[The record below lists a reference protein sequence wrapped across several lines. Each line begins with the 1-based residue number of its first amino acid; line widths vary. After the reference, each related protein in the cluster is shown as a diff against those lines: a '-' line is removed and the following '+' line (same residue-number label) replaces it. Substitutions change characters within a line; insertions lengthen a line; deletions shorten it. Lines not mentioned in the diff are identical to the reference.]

1 MQQLINIVEN
11 LLLEHDCVI
20 IPGFG
25 GFLLQRQSA
34 QLRNGALLP
43 PRIVVGF
50 NRQLTHDDGL
60 LVSLYARQYALTWQQ
75 AKTEVARKVK
85 RMQQCLCD
93 SGHLSLGRLGEM
105 YLNGDILSFSPA
117 AALFLPQNLGLVTL
131 YPEKRQEEPV
141 VTIRLRRRTLHYA
154 AACALGFCL
163 LAFPPKS
170 GDDGFEQYA
179 AINPVN
185 YTAIL
190 TERQAA
196 IEAEQARQAEEAA
209 RIERRKQCRFH
220 IVVASLDKQAAHQ
233 YAARLQNEG
242 YNDAFVL
249 PYKLNQ
255 YRVILSSYS
264 SKNTALRQMQQLRQ
278 QPAYR
283 RAWVYCE
290 H

>member
-1 MQQLINIVEN
+1 MQQLINIVET
-11 LLLEHDCVI
+11 LLFEHDCVV

-43 PRIVVGF
+43 PRTVVGF

-60 LVSLYARQYALTWQQ
+60 FVSVYARQYALTYQQ

-85 RMQQCLCD
+85 QMQQCLCD
-93 SGHLSLGRLGEM
+93 SGHLSLGRLGGM
-105 YLNGDILSFSPA
+105 YLSGDILSFSPA
-117 AALFLPQNLGLVTL
+117 TASFLPQNLGLTTL
-131 YPEKRQEEPV
+131 YPKQRNVEPF
-141 VTIRLRRRTLHYA
+141 VTIRLHRQTLHYA

-163 LAFPPKS
+163 LVFSPKS
-170 GDDGFEQYA
+170 GDGNFANYA
-179 AINPVN
+179 ALNPVN
-185 YTAIL
+185 YATIL

-196 IEAEQARQAEEAA
+196 IEAEQARQAEETA

-233 YAARLQNEG
+233 YAVRLQNEG
-242 YNDAFVL
+242 YDDAFVL
-249 PYKLNQ
+249 PYKRNQ
-255 YRVILSSYS
+255 YRVVVSSYS
-264 SKNTALRQMQQLRQ
+264 SKRTALQQMQQLRR